1 MKSKLSAALV
11 LAITSS
17 LAGGMA
23 LCSVVPAQAD
33 IIFDF
38 TFQGDSGS
46 PGTVKGEVDLPDSAT
61 NGQPT
66 AALHVFIDSATISF
80 PFTLPFDTI
89 SAPIINSNSF
99 TLTNGSITA
108 YAYLADDLPTYALS
122 FNGASAILQTF
133 GIGIEN
139 ATGPATTFTPVTSV
153 GVPGPIAGAGLPGLI
168 LAGTG
173 LLGWWRR
180 RKKIA

>member
-1 MKSKLSAALV
+1 MKSKLSAALAV
-11 LAITSS
+11 AVTSS

-38 TFQGDSGS
+38 TFHGDSGA
-46 PGTVKGEVDLPDSAT
+46 PGTVTGEVDLPDSAT

-66 AALHVFIDSATISF
+66 AALHVFIDSATIPF

-89 SAPIINSNSF
+89 GDAAINSF
-99 TLTNGSITA
+99 TLTNGSITS
-108 YAYLADDLPTYALS
+108 YDYLAQPSSYSLGFDQ
-122 FNGASAILQTF
+122 NGAILQT
-133 GIGIEN
+133 GGLLIEN
-139 ATGPATTFTPVTSV
+139 GTGPVTIFTP
-153 GVPGPIAGAGLPGLI
+153 VPGPIAGAGLPGLI
-168 LAGTG
+168 LAGGG